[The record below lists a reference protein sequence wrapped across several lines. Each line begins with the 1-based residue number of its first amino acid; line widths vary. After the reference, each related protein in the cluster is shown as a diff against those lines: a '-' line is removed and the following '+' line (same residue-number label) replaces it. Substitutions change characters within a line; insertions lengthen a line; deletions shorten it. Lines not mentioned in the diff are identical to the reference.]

1 MKIFKDYSL
10 KEFNT
15 FGLDVK
21 SSHFVELLHEDDF
34 QTFLSLTK
42 PDHKPYFIIGE
53 GSNVLFVQDF
63 QGTVIKINIK
73 GIEIIKQEGNFVY
86 VKAYGGE
93 IWDDL
98 VKFSVENGYGGI
110 ENLSMIPGCVGAA
123 PIQNIGAYGV
133 ELKDMFVELEAIAL
147 ETGERR
153 TFTHKECNFGYRS
166 SIFKKELKNQYLIV
180 SVTLRLSRTPVFN
193 TSYGS
198 IEKELAEMAINDP
211 CLKAIREAVINIR
224 SRKLPGPDVLGNAGS
239 FFKNPLISNAMYEN
253 LKERFREIISYKQSD
268 GRHKLSAG
276 WMIEFCGWKGFRRGD
291 VGVYD
296 QQALVLVNYG
306 HATGKEIMEIAKEIS
321 ESVFNTFGITLEME
335 VNVV

>member
-1 MKIFKDYSL
+1 MKIFEDYSL

-21 SSHFVELLHEDDF
+21 SSYFVELLHKDDF
-34 QTFLSLTK
+34 QTFLSFAK
-42 PDHKPYFIIGE
+42 PGHKPYLVIGG
-53 GSNVLFVQDF
+53 GSNILFVHDF
-63 QGTVIKINIK
+63 QGTIIKINIK
-73 GIEIIKQEGNFVY
+73 GIEVIEQEKNFVY

-98 VKFSVENGYGGI
+98 VRFCVENGYGGI
-110 ENLSMIPGCVGAA
+110 ENLSLIPGSVGAA

-133 ELKDMFVELEAIAL
+133 ELKDLFVELEAIAL

-153 TFTHKECNFGYRS
+153 TFTYKECNFGYRT
-166 SIFKKELKNQYLIV
+166 SIFKKELKSHYLIL
-180 SVTLRLSRTPVFN
+180 SVTLRLSLLPVFN

-198 IEKELAEMAINDP
+198 IEKELADMAIKDP
-211 CLKAIREAVINIR
+211 CLEAVREAVINIR
-224 SRKLPGPDVLGNAGS
+224 NRKLPGTEVLGNAGS
-239 FFKNPLISNAMYEN
+239 FFKNPLVSQAMYEN
-253 LKERFREIISYKQSD
+253 LKGRFPGIISFEQGD
-268 GRHKLSAG
+268 GSHKLAAG

-306 HATGKEIMEIAKEIS
+306 HATGKEILAVAKEIN
-321 ESVFNTFGITLEME
+321 ESVFNTFGIALEME
-335 VNVV
+335 VNIV

>member
-1 MKIFKDYSL
+1 MKIVEDYSL

-21 SSHFVELLHEDDF
+21 SSHFVELLHKDDF

-42 PDHKPYFIIGE
+42 PNHKPYFIIGG

-63 QGTVIKINIK
+63 QGTIIKVNIK
-73 GIEIIKQEGNFVY
+73 GIDIIEQEANFVY

-98 VKFSVENGYGGI
+98 VQFCVENGYGGI
-110 ENLSMIPGCVGAA
+110 ENLSMIPGRVGAA

-133 ELKDMFVELEAIAL
+133 ELKDLFVELEAIAL
-147 ETGERR
+147 ETGVRR
-153 TFTHKECNFGYRS
+153 TFTYNECNFGYRT
-166 SIFKKELKNQYLIV
+166 SIFKNELKNQYLIV
-180 SVTLRLSRTPVFN
+180 SVTLRLSQTPVFN

-198 IEKELAEMAINDP
+198 IEKELADMSIKDP

-224 SRKLPGPDVLGNAGS
+224 NRKLPGQDVLGNAGS
-239 FFKNPLISNAMYEN
+239 FFKNPLVSNNIYEN
-253 LKERFREIISYKQSD
+253 LKERFQEIISYEQSD
-268 GRHKLSAG
+268 GSYKLAAG

-306 HATGKEIMEIAKEIS
+306 NATGKEIMAVAEEIR
-321 ESVFNTFGITLEME
+321 ESVFNTFGIALEME